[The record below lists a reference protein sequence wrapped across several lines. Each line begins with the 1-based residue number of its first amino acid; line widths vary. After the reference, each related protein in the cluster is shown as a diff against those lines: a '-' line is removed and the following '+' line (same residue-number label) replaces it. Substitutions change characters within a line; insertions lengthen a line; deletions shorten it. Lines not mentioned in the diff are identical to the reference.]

1 MSAASGVVGQL
12 LIKSLVENCVRLH
25 GLGNEREVETYF
37 FYYIFKEFGVNGR
50 REIGQGWSM
59 TVSFS

>member
-37 FYYIFKEFGVNGR
+37 F
-50 REIGQGWSM
+50 
-59 TVSFS
+59 TTFSRSLG